1 MIDEHNGL
9 YNEIDVLFAPFEI
22 RRLSSKEIAV
32 YKRNDCSVGWLIKTG
47 INFEGDAVLLALLVK
62 KSYPFS
68 RPLLYTHTPKLN
80 PLSFPHIEN
89 DGKLCVWSDRVI
101 PNLTDS
107 SYLLE
112 IIRDAITLL
121 DANFRGLHDDHFRD
135 EFVSYWLYHSQK
147 KRFHVTTI
155 CNPEN
160 RKSREVYVYRH
171 GLKNFLFADSYDDL
185 ELWLDNR
192 YLLPPKNRKIKRRK
206 KLQNIQPAALFTIDT
221 PWVPKEYPKTC
232 SELYDQLSGQ
242 VGLED
247 TEILR
252 LISTT
257 LRNPVV
263 EKPSCI
269 LSINSPSGYCYAGI
283 VFEQSIFV
291 KSNHRAIKDGYRNQ
305 IPERAFRSRLANL
318 KIYGASATR
327 IDPSWVNGRDSNTAS
342 ADLRRCSNIIIVG
355 CGSVGS
361 AIARLLV
368 LSGAERLILID
379 GDFLDTSN
387 ISRHH
392 LGYSSVGKNK
402 AEALASSLRK
412 EYPTLK
418 VKAINQSWQ
427 NAIYRNDDLMGLFKE
442 AELIVSCTGD
452 WYSDQGLLELQ
463 SKNEIGVI
471 VFSFTEAHAMAG
483 HVVVNSYDSGAFN
496 SLHHTSGSKVG
507 KMLTPVTQW
516 TRETYQRIP
525 ACGGTFQPYGIVPL
539 TYLHALTT
547 EIILELLLG
556 DLEPES
562 TWYVV
567 FGSKKQLQK
576 LHGEWSSDW
585 CTQYGDPGAGRRSIG
600 HSYENSAWMKK
611 SD

>member
-9 YNEIDVLFAPFEI
+9 YNEIDALFAPFKI

-32 YKRNDCSVGWLIKTG
+32 YKRNDCNIGWLIKTE
-47 INFEGDAVLLALLVK
+47 INFEGAAVFLALLVK

-68 RPLLYTHTPKLN
+68 RPLLYIHTPKLK

-107 SYLLE
+107 AYLLE
-112 IIRDAITLL
+112 IIREAINLL
-121 DANFRGLHDDHFRD
+121 DSNFNGVNEDHFRD
-135 EFVSYWLYHSQK
+135 EFLSYWLYHSQK
-147 KRFHVTTI
+147 KSYYVTTI
-155 CNPEN
+155 CDPEN

-192 YLLPPKNRKIKRRK
+192 SLLPPQNRKKKRKK
-206 KLQNIQPAALFTIDT
+206 KLQNIQLAALFAIET
-221 PWVPKEYPKTC
+221 PWIPKDYPMTC
-232 SELYDQLSGQ
+232 GQLYDHLSSQ
-242 VGLED
+242 VGLLD
-247 TEILR
+247 AEILH

-291 KSNHRAIKDGYRNQ
+291 KSNHRSIRDGYRNQ
-305 IPERAFRSRLANL
+305 IPERAFRSRFANL

-327 IDPSWVNGRDSNTAS
+327 IDPSWVNGRDSDTAS
-342 ADLRRCSNIIIVG
+342 AELRRCSNIIIIG

-361 AIARLLV
+361 SIVRLLV
-368 LSGAERLILID
+368 QSGVEKLILID
-379 GDFLDTSN
+379 GDFLETSN
-387 ISRHH
+387 ISRHD

-402 AEALASSLRK
+402 AEALASSLAK

-418 VKAINQSWQ
+418 VKAVSQSWQ
-427 NAIYRNDDLMGLFKE
+427 DAIYSKGDLLGVFRD

-452 WYSDQGLLELQ
+452 WYSDQGLLEIQ
-463 SKNEIGVI
+463 SKNKIGVI

-483 HVVVNSYDSGAFN
+483 HVVVNSTDSGAFN

-516 TRETYQRIP
+516 TGETYKKIP

-556 DLEPES
+556 DLEPEP

-567 FGSKKQLQK
+567 FGSKKKLQK
-576 LHGEWSSDW
+576 FHGEWSSDW
-585 CTQYGDPGAGRRSIG
+585 CKKYGDPGAGRFSIG
-600 HSYENSAWMKK
+600 HSYENSVWVKK